1 MSWSGSPTLLRTSRQ
16 KLSRRHVATV
26 VLLWVVL
33 YASFT
38 LVRPALLDD
47 ADSVHAEVAREMLVR
62 HDWVTLH
69 ANGIRYL
76 EKAPLL
82 YWSMA
87 SSYAIFGVHDWAARL
102 PLAFYTLALFLV
114 VYDLG
119 RRMFQSEIAGFYA
132 ALILLT
138 SFGIFIYTRILIPDV
153 MVCLWLTLAL
163 GFFWVSLDQEK
174 PSLGTALGFAAACA
188 LNVLTKGLIGIVFP
202 VGIVVIY
209 LLLTGNLKHLRRWHP
224 VASLVVFLLMAAPW
238 HIAAGLA
245 NPAHGHPVGLIPTE
259 GNVRG
264 FFWYY
269 FVDDEFLRYLNRRVP
284 RDYGTVPLG
293 IFWGLLV
300 LWLAPWIAW
309 IGRALGEI
317 PFRRVI
323 ARWFSRP
330 SGFVLSRR
338 ESSLLM
344 LAVWAAFVMVFF
356 SFSTRQEYYSLP
368 ALPALALMVGGW
380 LAEDESASGQGNRRI
395 ASIRIAW
402 VLAVLGAVGAAT
414 ASFFAWVGQTPRPGE
429 DLASMLSEHP
439 HDYVLSL
446 GHFLDLSSRAMGAF
460 RIPLIL
466 TAVALLA
473 GTGANLFFRHR
484 RRARLANYSLA
495 AMMVVFLVA
504 AHMAMVTFSPMLSS
518 KVLADRIQQRIQPG
532 DIVEIHGDFEAGSTL
547 GFYLERRVRLL
558 NGRDADLWYGSFFR
572 DAPRI
577 FDNDQSFAR
586 IWNGSHR
593 VFLWTE
599 MDHVPHLP
607 GPSCVLANSGG
618 KQILTN
624 RPPC

>member
-1 MSWSGSPTLLRTSRQ
+1 MSGSSTAALLQISQR
-16 KLSRRHVATV
+16 KLAGRHVAIL

-47 ADSVHAEVAREMLVR
+47 ADSVHAEAAREMLVR

-69 ANGIRYL
+69 ANGIRYM

-87 SSYAIFGVHDWAARL
+87 ASYAVFGVHDWAARL

-114 VYDLG
+114 VYGLG
-119 RRMFQSEIAGFYA
+119 RRMFRSELAGFYA

-138 SFGIFIYTRILIPDV
+138 SFGIFIYTRIMIPDV

-163 GFFWVSLDQEK
+163 CFFWISLDEEK
-174 PSLGTALGFAAACA
+174 PSFGTALGFAAACA

-202 VGIVVIY
+202 IGIILIY
-209 LLLTGNLKHLRRWHP
+209 LLLTRNLKHLRRWRP
-224 VASLVVFLLMAAPW
+224 AAVFGVFLVIAAPW

-245 NPAHGHPVGLIPTE
+245 NPAHGHPVGLMPTQ

-293 IFWGLLV
+293 LFWGLLV

-309 IGRALGEI
+309 IGKALGEI
-317 PFRRVI
+317 PWRRLFL
-323 ARWFSRP
+323 RRP
-330 SGFVLSRR
+330 SSGSPILSRR
-338 ESSLLM
+338 ERSFLM
-344 LAVWAAFVMVFF
+344 LAVWAAFVMIFF

-368 ALPALALMVGGW
+368 ALPALALMIGGW
-380 LAEDESASGQGNRRI
+380 LAAEEDAPAYDSRRI
-395 ASIRIAW
+395 ASARIAW
-402 VLAVLGAVGAAT
+402 ALAALGVLGAAT
-414 ASFFAWVGQTPRPGE
+414 AAFFAWVGQPPQPGE

-466 TAVALLA
+466 TAAALLA
-473 GTGANLFFRHR
+473 GTGANLFYR
-484 RRARLANYSLA
+484 RRGRARLANGSLA
-495 AMMVVFLVA
+495 AMMVVFLIA
-504 AHMAMVTFSPMLSS
+504 AHTAMVTFSPMLSS
-518 KVLADRIQQRIQPG
+518 KVLASAIARQIEPG

-547 GFYLERRVRLL
+547 GFYLKRRVRLL

-572 DAPRI
+572 DAPHI
-577 FDNDQSFAR
+577 FDDDQSFVK
-586 IWNGSHR
+586 IWNGPHR

-599 MDHVPHLP
+599 MDSVPHLP
-607 GPSCVLANSGG
+607 GPYCVLAGSGG
-618 KQILTN
+618 KEILIN